1 MDKLLLMAKLTKAF
15 NDAAVFHVDQKRKSR
30 DVYYLSHLMGVA
42 SKVMK
47 YGGSV
52 DTTIAGLLHD
62 LLEDQG
68 EKVDV
73 AYLEKNYGKEVA
85 DMVVSSSE
93 FTEHVKVKEPWKV
106 RKDRYIAHIKTKTP
120 EQMLICAA
128 DKLDNLE
135 DIIAEY
141 DLMGS
146 KVWDM
151 FTAEKSDT
159 IWFYNAV
166 YEELKACGF
175 KNNIMLAYKRKLD
188 ELNVL

>member
-1 MDKLLLMAKLTKAF
+1 MDKLVLMKQLTKAF
-15 NDAAVFHVDQKRKSR
+15 NDASVFHVDQKRKSR
-30 DVYYLSHLMGVA
+30 DIYYLSHLMGVA
-42 SKVMK
+42 SKIMK
-47 YGGSV
+47 YEGSIN
-52 DTTIAGLLHD
+52 TTIAGLLHD
-62 LLEDQG
+62 VLEDQG
-68 EKVDV
+68 DKVNV
-73 AYLEKNYGKEVA
+73 EYLEQHYGIEVK

-106 RKDRYIAHIKTKTP
+106 RKERYIAHIKTKTL

-135 DIIAEY
+135 DIVAEY
-141 DLMGS
+141 DIMGP

-166 YEELKACGF
+166 YEELKSCGF

-188 ELNVL
+188 ELNAL